1 MERCCQLFEIVTV
14 YSNTGSSLVEL
25 HKNAFHND
33 IDIFGVH
40 LKVSYFDEF
49 MVNQL
54 WHAIHSNDIQLN

>member
-14 YSNTGSSLVEL
+14 YSNTGSSLVEV

-40 LKVSYFDEF
+40 LKVSHVDEF

-54 WHAIHSNDIQLN
+54 